1 MKISLRAQYAIEAM
15 VYLAHLSNG
24 NPIQS
29 KVIAGKIGT
38 TESYLEQIFFKLRKA
53 DLITSVRGT
62 KGGYLIKKPLEEIT
76 VRQILIGVD
85 ERMTLVPCV
94 GVESTC
100 NCKLGDICTTKK
112 LWQKMNESVEVQT
125 EQVTVLQL
133 LEEYLVML
141 RERYG
146 EVEYYL

>member
-1 MKISLRAQYAIEAM
+1 MKISLKAQYAIEAM

-29 KVIAGKIGT
+29 KVIASKIGT
-38 TESYLEQIFFKLRKA
+38 TENYLEQIFFKLRKA

-62 KGGYLIKKPLEEIT
+62 KGGYLIKQPLEEIT
-76 VRQILIGVD
+76 VREILMGVD
-85 ERMTLVPCV
+85 EKMALVPCV
-94 GVESTC
+94 GEGSTC

-112 LWQKMNESVEVQT
+112 LWQKMNQSVTRHTQ
-125 EQVTVLQL
+125 QVTVSQLRDAYLKMLQ
-133 LEEYLVML
+133 
-141 RERYG
+141 ERYG